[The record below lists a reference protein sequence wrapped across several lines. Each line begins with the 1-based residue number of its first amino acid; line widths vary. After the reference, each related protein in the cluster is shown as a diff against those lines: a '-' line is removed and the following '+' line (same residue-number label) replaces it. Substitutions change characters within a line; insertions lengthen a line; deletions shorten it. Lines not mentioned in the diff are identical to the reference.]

1 MTNTLEG
8 MKILTKINTGI
19 VFGNGQRL
27 KATYIGKKAG
37 RVIQKNGKTV
47 PILMKNVNYV
57 PDLYCNLFSISAAL
71 KEGCYLEGTLKM
83 MKISKSGKTVNLTG
97 TSRVAKGFCL
107 L

>member
-8 MKILTKINTGI
+8 MKNLTKINTCI

-27 KATYIGKKAG
+27 KATYIGEKAG

-47 PILMKNVNYV
+47 PILMKNVKYV

-71 KEGCYLEGTLKM
+71 KEGYYLEGTLKHQEWQ
-83 MKISKSGKTVNLTG
+83 
-97 TSRVAKGFCL
+97 RVPVCYEDLKG
-107 L
+107 